1 MGIKLWAVMTWSR
14 LKIHW
19 LTYGHC
25 KICAWLTSFVGL
37 GGVRV
42 GEGTRNGPAP
52 PPIIRV
58 ITQSGS
64 NPWGHCAVSR
74 HIFGWRNAAGCGEG
88 RAGMLLN
95 IPPCAGRPPLQKM
108 IWLQTST
115 VLRWRHR
122 NLNVSTKI
130 QKARLGAFLVVQ

>member
-1 MGIKLWAVMTWSR
+1 MNEAEKDGVA
-14 LKIHW
+14 
-19 LTYGHC
+19 
-25 KICAWLTSFVGL
+25 

-52 PPIIRV
+52 PPIIGV

-64 NPWGHCAVSR
+64 NPRGHCAVSR

-95 IPPCAGRPPLQKM
+95 IPACAGRPPLQKM

-115 VLRWRHR
+115 VLRRRHR